1 MKFFIPALRD
11 AGIFFFPDTIKTDI
25 LIAMTLYTQKSAN
38 VRKTWLL
45 LTLFFGVV
53 IGIGWVFSQIYG
65 NPGILYITVV
75 FSIFMNVLSYWFSD
89 KIVLRLHRAQPVELK
104 AHPELYRVLEN
115 LTIAAGLPMPKFYL
129 IQDPAPNAFATG
141 RDPKHAVVAV
151 TSGLLERLDRSEL
164 EGVLAHE
171 LSHIGNR
178 DMLVSTIAVV
188 LVGFVS
194 ILSDMF
200 MRSMW
205 YGGIGGN
212 DRDRGKANTIIFLI
226 GIALSILAPIIAS
239 LIHLAISRR
248 REFLADTS
256 GVLLTRYPE
265 GLASAL
271 RKIASFKQPMKTAT
285 NATAHLFF
293 ENPFGADSASG
304 RKTPW
309 IVKIFSTHPPIEER
323 IAALERTRV

>member
-1 MKFFIPALRD
+1 MAVFL
-11 AGIFFFPDTIKTDI
+11 
-25 LIAMTLYTQKSAN
+25 
-38 VRKTWLL
+38 
-45 LTLFFGVV
+45 GVV
-53 IGIGWVFSQIYG
+53 IGIGWTFSQVY
-65 NPGILYITVV
+65 NSPQILYIAVI

-89 KIVLRLHRAQPVELK
+89 KIVLKLHHAEPVDLK
-104 AHPELYRVLEN
+104 KQPELYRVLEN
-115 LTIAAGLPMPKFYL
+115 LSITAGLPMPKFYL
-129 IQDPAPNAFATG
+129 IRDPSPNAFATG

-151 TSGLLERLDRSEL
+151 TSGLLERLDRTEL

-178 DMLVSTIAVV
+178 DMLVSTVAVV

-194 ILSDMF
+194 IVSDMF

-205 YGGIGGN
+205 FGGFGN
-212 DRDRGKANTIIFLI
+212 RDRDHGRVGFFLI
-226 GIALSILAPIIAS
+226 VVGFLFSILAPLIAS

-256 GVLLTRYPE
+256 GALLTRYPD

-271 RKIASFKQPMKTAT
+271 RKIASYSRPLASAT

-293 ENPFGADSASG
+293 ENPFGADRG
-304 RKTPW
+304 GTQKTPFLL
-309 IVKIFSTHPPIEER
+309 KLFSTHPPIEER
-323 IAALERTRV
+323 IKALESLNP